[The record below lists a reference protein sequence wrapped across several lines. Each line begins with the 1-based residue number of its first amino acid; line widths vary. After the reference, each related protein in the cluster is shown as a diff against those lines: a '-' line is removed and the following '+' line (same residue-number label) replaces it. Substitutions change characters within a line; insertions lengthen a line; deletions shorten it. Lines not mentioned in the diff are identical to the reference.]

1 MYIFHLY
8 SLSFNLLSIV
18 YSYPISNWPCSHVP
32 NKFSNLIFSNAEP
45 QAKLIPFM
53 FATCF
58 SRVKS
63 PPHHLYHQYGNFLYN
78 HINNIF
84 IRYKLFCYVMLF
96 LFFKLFFY
104 VEFTRTFF
112 DLYAPTYPTYF
123 SVCIMSVTTKKFSII
138 IHIIILLYITIH
150 FISLRIN
157 ISSIL
162 SSSYNTYVAN
172 FISISIRYLY
182 CASNMCIRTDRY

>member
-1 MYIFHLY
+1 
-8 SLSFNLLSIV
+8 
-18 YSYPISNWPCSHVP
+18 
-32 NKFSNLIFSNAEP
+32 
-45 QAKLIPFM
+45 M

-63 PPHHLYHQYGNFLYN
+63 PPHHLYHQYGDFLYN
-78 HINNIF
+78 HIHNIF

-104 VEFTRTFF
+104 MEFTRIFF
-112 DLYAPTYPTYF
+112 DLYAPTYLMSF
-123 SVCIMSVTTKKFSII
+123 SVCVMSVTTKKFSII

-150 FISLRIN
+150 FILLYIN

-162 SSSYNTYVAN
+162 SSFYDTYVAN
-172 FISISIRYLY
+172 FISTSISLLCKQHVHPYRSLQIY
-182 CASNMCIRTDRY
+182 CIVKRTTVLILSR